1 MSKCTGSFSCTVKTL
16 QEIRSEIERASE
28 DRAALLHRLSS
39 GHDAVL
45 ANELRELDERVAK
58 LWDEHREARVR
69 TRFGDRSEIIRRAR
83 LEDRIDRAA

>member
-1 MSKCTGSFSCTVKTL
+1 MKTI

-28 DRAALLHRLSS
+28 DRAVLLQRLSA
-39 GHDAVL
+39 GRDVVL
-45 ANELRELDERVAK
+45 AAELRELDERIAQ

-69 TRFGDRSEIIRRAR
+69 LRFGDRNEIIRRAR

>member
-1 MSKCTGSFSCTVKTL
+1 MKTL

-28 DRAALLHRLSS
+28 DRAALLHRLSA

>member
-1 MSKCTGSFSCTVKTL
+1 MSKCRGSFSCTVKTL

-28 DRAALLHRLSS
+28 DRAALLHRLSA